1 VSMSVSTEVKPEAV
15 PAKPS
20 RLKNLARN
28 LALSVMS
35 FGLCFVLA
43 EVTFRVL
50 GYGNLEIYSPDPKVY
65 WRLRPNQNCYT
76 KIGRKPVHIN
86 SHGTRGSEF
95 QIPKPND
102 VVRILC
108 LGDSVTFGWGLSEQE
123 TYAKILERRLQ
134 EDLKDGRKI
143 EVINAGVNAWSYPQL
158 SIYLREYG
166 LRFQPDYA
174 VLAGANLWT
183 QFGENSDPE
192 FVKKFMWRVR
202 LKNFLRRF
210 ALYHYVVEVQ
220 LEDFYQKHRTKFMP
234 VDPKQDQMFKEQQ
247 KSDPDAYFR
256 EVIERFCQIA
266 ITNGVKPLVLHTPV
280 QTDLEKGVDG
290 AVLPSKR
297 QVAQKLNV
305 PLVDP
310 TEEMKDKTGS
320 LFLEADPVHY
330 NAAGSEIIARHLSD
344 ALLTLLRK

>member
-1 VSMSVSTEVKPEAV
+1 MSVSTEVKPEAAA
-15 PAKPS
+15 AKPS

-28 LALSVMS
+28 LALSLVS

-43 EVTFRVL
+43 EVTFRL
-50 GYGNLEIYSPDPKVY
+50 IGYGNLEIYQPDPKVY
-65 WRLRPNQNCYT
+65 WRLKPNQDCYT

-86 SHGTRGSEF
+86 SHGTRGAEF
-95 QIPKPND
+95 QVPKPSN

-108 LGDSVTFGWGLSEQE
+108 LGDSVTFGWGLSEEE
-123 TYAKILERRLQ
+123 TYSKILEGRLQ
-134 EDLKDGRKI
+134 QEIKDDRRI

-166 LRFQPDYA
+166 LRFQPDYV

-183 QFGENSDPE
+183 QFSENSDPE
-192 FVKKFMWRVR
+192 FVRKFMWRVR

-220 LEDFYQKHRTKFMP
+220 LEDFYQKHRAKFVP

-247 KSDPDAYFR
+247 KTDPDAYFR
-256 EVIERFCQIA
+256 EAMLRFCEIA
-266 ITNGVKPLVLHTPV
+266 LTNGVKPVVLHTPV
-280 QTDLEKGVDG
+280 QTDLEKGLDG
-290 AVLPSKR
+290 AVLPAKR
-297 QVAQKLNV
+297 SVAENLNI

-310 TEEMKDKTGS
+310 SAEIKEKLGS
-320 LFLEADPVHY
+320 LYLEADPVHL
-330 NAAGSEIIARHLSD
+330 NAEGNEIIARHLSD

>member
-1 VSMSVSTEVKPEAV
+1 MSVSTEEKPGIVA
-15 PAKPS
+15 PKPS
-20 RLKNLARN
+20 RLKSLARN
-28 LALSVMS
+28 LALSLVS

-43 EVTFRVL
+43 EVTFRL
-50 GYGNLEIYSPDPKVY
+50 IGYGNLEIYSPDPHVY
-65 WRLRPNQNCYT
+65 WRLKPNQDCFT

-86 SHGTRGSEF
+86 SHGTRGGEF

-108 LGDSVTFGWGLSEQE
+108 LGDSVTFGWGLSEEE

-134 EDLKDGRKI
+134 QEIKDGRRI

-166 LRFQPDYA
+166 LRFQPDYV

-183 QFGENSDPE
+183 QFSEDSDPE

-220 LEDFYQKHRTKFMP
+220 LEDFYQKHRTRFVP

-256 EVIERFCQIA
+256 DVIDRFCQIA

-297 QVAQKLNV
+297 QIAQKLNI

-310 TEEMKDKTGS
+310 TAEMKEKAGS
-320 LFLEADPVHY
+320 LYLEADPVHY
-330 NAAGSEIIARHLSD
+330 NASGSEIIARHLSE
-344 ALLTLLRK
+344 ALLTFLRK

>member
-1 VSMSVSTEVKPEAV
+1 MSVSTEVKPEMVA
-15 PAKPS
+15 AKP
-20 RLKNLARN
+20 RLKNFFRN
-28 LALSVMS
+28 IALSMVS

-43 EVTFRVL
+43 EVVFRL
-50 GYGNLEIYSPDPKVY
+50 MGYGNLEIYLPDPHVY
-65 WRLRPNQNCYT
+65 WRLKPGQDCYT

-86 SHGTRGSEF
+86 SHGTRGGEF
-95 QIPKPND
+95 QVPKPNN

-108 LGDSVTFGWGLSEQE
+108 LGDSVTFGWGLSEKE
-123 TYAKILERRLQ
+123 TYSKILEGRLQ
-134 EDLKDGRKI
+134 QEIKDGRKI

-166 LRFQPDYA
+166 LRFQPDYV

-183 QFGENSDPE
+183 QFSENNDPV

-202 LKNFLRRF
+202 LKNLLRRF

-220 LEDFYQKHRTKFMP
+220 LQDFYQKHRAKFVP

-256 EVIERFCQIA
+256 EAIQKFCEIA
-266 ITNGVKPLVLHTPV
+266 LTNGVNPLLLHTPV

-290 AVLPSKR
+290 PVLPSKR
-297 QVAQKLNV
+297 QVAEKLNL

-310 TEEMKDKTGS
+310 SAEIKEKAGS
-320 LFLEADPVHY
+320 LYLEADPVHF
-330 NAAGSEIIARHLSD
+330 NAEGNEILASRLSET
-344 ALLTLLRK
+344 LLKLLRK